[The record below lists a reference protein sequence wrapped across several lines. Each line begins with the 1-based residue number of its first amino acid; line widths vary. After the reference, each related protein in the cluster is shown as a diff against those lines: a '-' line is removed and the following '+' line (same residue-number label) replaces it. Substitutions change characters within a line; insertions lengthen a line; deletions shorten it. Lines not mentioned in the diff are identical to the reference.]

1 MEYDIFISYRRE
13 GGREIAR
20 VIKAELEKMGFSVFL
35 DFDELND
42 GHFEKYIIQAIDS
55 SSVFMLILSPN
66 ALDLCID
73 EGDWVRKEIEY
84 AIKKNCH
91 IVPINPDQKFVG
103 YPNALPETIQ
113 NELPNHQI
121 SDLMLGQ
128 LFKVSLSKLVEE
140 RILPHLHNTT
150 LLHINTDSDCVVKK
164 YGKEVLQL
172 EAGVTGEIKL
182 THGKYLFDFVSKKNP
197 NKHKEILYETNNNVE
212 DYVSIELNPFSSKI
226 KKSLKLSLAFCA
238 LLSVMLGL
246 SYSGLFVKKDAK
258 LEVVFAE
265 DNTHFYINDVR
276 FDLVYVQGG
285 SYKMGNNNAEPDEC
299 PVHRVVVPNFYIG
312 KYEISQEQWELIM
325 GTNPSF
331 KKGNKYPV
339 ENVNWFDAYMFIR
352 KLNEITGRK
361 FQLPTE
367 AQWEYTASG
376 GIYSKGYKY
385 SGSNIID
392 EVAWYHGNSGAKTH
406 MAVEQYKRANELE
419 VYNMSGNVWEWC
431 HDYYAED
438 YYRTYRDT
446 INPQG
451 AVTSNKRVIRGGSI
465 QMEDRFSRITN
476 RDAYEP
482 SGSDWD
488 IGFRIIMIP

>member
-13 GGREIAR
+13 GGKEIAR
-20 VIKAELEKMGFSVFL
+20 IIKAELEKMGFSVFL

-42 GHFEKYIIQAIDS
+42 GHFEKYIIRAIDS

-73 EGDWVRKEIEY
+73 EDDWVRKEIEY
-84 AIKKNCH
+84 AIKKDCH
-91 IVPINPDQKFVG
+91 IVPINPDQKFNG
-103 YPNALPETIQ
+103 YPNVLPETIQ
-113 NELPNHQI
+113 KELPNHQI

-150 LLHINTDSDCVVKK
+150 LLHIKTDTDCIVTK

-172 EAGVTGEIKL
+172 EAGTTGEIKL
-182 THGKYLFDFVSKKNP
+182 THGKYLLDFICKRNP
-197 NKHKEILYETNNNVE
+197 NRHKEVLYETNNNVE
-212 DYVSIELNPFSSKI
+212 DFLNINFDRITPK
-226 KKSLKLSLAFCA
+226 LKMWLSLLAVICILMIAIF
-238 LLSVMLGL
+238 
-246 SYSGLFVKKDAK
+246 GLFRTNLTDTVDKKFK
-258 LEVVFAE
+258 VSFAE
-265 DNTHFYINDVR
+265 DNTYFKIDDIR

-285 SYKMGNNNAEPDEC
+285 TYNMGNSNSESDES
-299 PVHRVVVPNFYIG
+299 PIHKVVVPNFYIG

-331 KKGNKYPV
+331 KKGEKYPI

-367 AQWEYTASG
+367 AQWEYAASG

-392 EVAWYHGNSGAKTH
+392 EVAWYYGNSGAKTH
-406 MAVEQYKRANELE
+406 IAVDQQKRANELE
-419 VYNMSGNVWEWC
+419 IFNMSGNVWEWC

-451 AVTSNKRVIRGGSI
+451 AVTSNKRVIRGGSM
-465 QMEDRFSRITN
+465 QMEDSFSRITN

>member
-238 LLSVMLGL
+238 LLLVMLGL

-451 AVTSNKRVIRGGSI
+451 AVTSNKRVIRVFKVSLSNAVLHLNNNFI
-465 QMEDRFSRITN
+465 WLSN
-476 RDAYEP
+476 N
-482 SGSDWD
+482 
-488 IGFRIIMIP
+488 

>member
-1 MEYDIFISYRRE
+1 MEYDIFISYRHE

-55 SSVFMLILSPN
+55 SSVFMLVLSPN

-84 AIKKNCH
+84 AIKRNCH

-113 NELPNHQI
+113 KVLPNHQI

-150 LLHINTDSDCVVKK
+150 LLHIKTDNDCVVKK

-172 EAGVTGEIKL
+172 EAGVTSEIKL

-197 NKHKEILYETNNNVE
+197 NRHKEVLYETHNNVA
-212 DYVSIELNPFSSKI
+212 DFLNIEFDRISPKL
-226 KKSLKLSLAFCA
+226 KKGLISLLVFCI
-238 LLSVMLGL
+238 LISVI
-246 SYSGLFVKKDAK
+246 YGLFDLTDKADTELKVS
-258 LEVVFAE
+258 FAE
-265 DNTHFYINDVR
+265 DNTYFNIDDVR

-285 SYKMGNNNAEPDEC
+285 IYNMGNSDTESDES
-299 PVHRVVVPNFYIG
+299 PIHKVVVPNFYIG

-325 GTNPSF
+325 ETNPSF

-352 KLNEITGRK
+352 KLNDITGRK

-367 AQWEYTASG
+367 AQWEYAASG
-376 GIYSKGYKY
+376 GIYNKGYKY

-406 MAVEQYKRANELE
+406 MAVEQQKRANELE
-419 VYNMSGNVWEWC
+419 IYNMSGNVWEWC

-465 QMEDRFSRITN
+465 QMEDGFSRISN

-482 SGSDWD
+482 SGRDWD